1 MRKKRLPNPPSEAVL
16 LYKAFYICYTVAMK
30 YNYKA
35 LYEKNAAF
43 LEKRPMFKRC
53 LKYVTP
59 LLSAFFFG
67 AYVFLWIYGIF
78 VKDLA
83 TMDYVKLFT
92 LAATAYLLVVVLRLA
107 VARPR
112 PYSEKGANIKPLLK
126 RKGSE
131 TDSFPSRHVTCAA
144 VISMLVLSHFTA
156 VGVLMLGLTAF
167 LSYARFATGMH
178 YPSDIFGGL
187 ALGIAVGVF
196 AWIW

>member
-1 MRKKRLPNPPSEAVL
+1 MNME
-16 LYKAFYICYTVAMK
+16 
-30 YNYKA
+30 YNYKV

-43 LEKRPMFKRC
+43 LEKHPTFKRC
-53 LKYVTP
+53 LKYAAP
-59 LLSAFFFG
+59 LLSAFFFS
-67 AYVFLWIYGIF
+67 AYAFLWLHGIF
-78 VKDLA
+78 IKDLA
-83 TMDYVKLFT
+83 PMDYVKLFT

-112 PYSEKGANIKPLLK
+112 PYSEKGAGIIPLLK

-131 TDSFPSRHVTCAA
+131 TDSFPSRHVACAA

-167 LSYARFATGMH
+167 LAYARFATGMH

-187 ALGIAVGVF
+187 LLGIGVGVF

>member
-1 MRKKRLPNPPSEAVL
+1 
-16 LYKAFYICYTVAMK
+16 MK
-30 YNYKA
+30 YNYKK

-43 LEKRPMFKRC
+43 LEKHSTFKRS

-59 LLSAFFFG
+59 ILSAFFFG
-67 AYVFLWIYGIF
+67 AYAFLWLYGIF
-78 VKDLA
+78 IKDFK

-92 LAATAYLLVVVLRLA
+92 LAATTYLLVVVLRLA

-112 PYSEKGANIKPLLK
+112 PYSEQGAGITPILK

-131 TDSFPSRHVTCAA
+131 MDSFPSRHVVCAA
-144 VISMLVLSHFTA
+144 VISLLVMHHFTA
-156 VGVLMLGLTAF
+156 VGILMLGLTAF
-167 LSYARFATGMH
+167 LSYIRFATGMH